1 MLSFRHKKQTSKNVA
16 DTSFKKASYKYTK
29 AGPLLNDLYDTIDS
43 QWVSDFQCV
52 YTFIQVS
59 YTFILKLLHRVSS
72 FQEFKQSESRT
83 ICSSRNYCTNFREK
97 QVKGKETKRTQKV
110 YMKPWFKRRK
120 NLGFYEILLPELR

>member
-1 MLSFRHKKQTSKNVA
+1 MNIL
-16 DTSFKKASYKYTK
+16 K